1 MITEKEYI
9 NFLTE
14 NKARGVNGEID
25 ETFQDSF
32 FRSIIP
38 QVGSSSAAGGASD
51 EKNKATE
58 DENQVLKE
66 INE

>member
-14 NKARGVNGEID
+14 NKVRGVEND

-38 QVGSSSAAGGASD
+38 
-51 EKNKATE
+51 
-58 DENQVLKE
+58 
-66 INE
+66 

>member
-1 MITEKEYI
+1 MGLEDQTMITEKEYI

-14 NKARGVNGEID
+14 NKVRGLNGEID

-38 QVGSSSAAGGASD
+38 QVGSSSAVGAASY

-58 DENQVLKE
+58 EEN
-66 INE
+66 

>member
-1 MITEKEYI
+1 MGLEDQTMITEKEYI

-14 NKARGVNGEID
+14 NKVRGLNGEID

-38 QVGSSSAAGGASD
+38 QVGSCSAVGAASD

-58 DENQVLKE
+58 EEN
-66 INE
+66 